1 MKDVLQYLLY
11 TRQVK
16 YIQLIDTG
24 IYDPLSSIH
33 THTHTLYKSR
43 LTSKFRF
50 VNSEYC
56 SKIKIFQRVHLPMY
70 LFRSNCTRK

>member
-1 MKDVLQYLLY
+1 MEIARDGIDVRGCTYGSESSSISKFSNSLLLEMKDVLQYLLY

-33 THTHTLYKSR
+33 THTH
-43 LTSKFRF
+43 FIQ
-50 VNSEYC
+50 
-56 SKIKIFQRVHLPMY
+56 IKIDI
-70 LFRSNCTRK
+70 